1 MALAGSDWSRIAQH
15 RLSVVL
21 CVFGLVLAALVTV
34 LFNIL
39 KSPNALFLIEVCS
52 APTTN
57 YSWIL
62 NDYLG
67 YKKIYNN
74 GMILQAIGILVKQLE
89 LAIYILMF
97 RQFYS
102 KNLAQ
107 IYHVFKK
114 VLYKILLT
122 ESYS

>member
-1 MALAGSDWSRIAQH
+1 M
-15 RLSVVL
+15 
-21 CVFGLVLAALVTV
+21 FGLVLAALVTV

-74 GMILQAIGILVKQLE
+74 GMILQAIGILIKQLE
-89 LAIYILMF
+89 LVIYILIF
-97 RQFYS
+97 RQCYFKFSANFTLLIRSTYS
-102 KNLAQ
+102 VS
-107 IYHVFKK
+107 YWEFPWPS
-114 VLYKILLT
+114 LT
-122 ESYS
+122 